1 MMRRFVL
8 LRHGDITGISGTGVV
23 AHGIEFTDGTCAVHW
38 LGDFPCV
45 QVWPAMAGT
54 NGVNG
59 VRVIHGHSGRTVVR
73 WLDPF
78 RTTDDV
84 AGTVG

>member
-1 MMRRFVL
+1 MRRFVL
-8 LRHGDITGISGTGVV
+8 IRHSDVTGISGTGIV
-23 AHGIEFTDGTCAVHW
+23 AHAVEFTDGTCAVHW
-38 LGDFPCV
+38 VGDFPCV
-45 QVWPAMAGT
+45 QIWPSMAGG

-78 RTTDDV
+78 TAAEAIVDGV
-84 AGTVG
+84 L